1 MFLLFNMG
9 AFDQSYCNEGENL
22 VIGKEAWGSEHLV
35 VFIKLLPAF
44 RLFPNPV
51 FVLTSFSSEEIVS

>member
-22 VIGKEAWGSEHLV
+22 VIGKEAWGSEDLG
-35 VFIKLLPAF
+35 I
-44 RLFPNPV
+44 
-51 FVLTSFSSEEIVS
+51 VLSSRYRRM